1 MSRPIS
7 NQGSIHT
14 CEKAIEFHENLQ
26 VDVLTLW
33 RLAMSAAHM
42 VTVQVDTYNF
52 EMTVSFSRSRQ
63 AILPSHHIIAVMVGI
78 AFVAGSRNIPMASG
92 IDGTRS
98 RWLAV
103 TPVCKMNFGGVF
115 DLRFS
120 AGRCVRV
127 EPYASTNLERTEFEL
142 ITCCLRN
149 RLLIHPPYFALA
161 LPNNSYL
168 QISFYLFWE

>member
-1 MSRPIS
+1 
-7 NQGSIHT
+7 
-14 CEKAIEFHENLQ
+14 
-26 VDVLTLW
+26 
-33 RLAMSAAHM
+33 MSAAHM

-103 TPVCKMNFGGVF
+103 TPVCKMNFGGFLIYDFQLDGVCGLSPTLVQIGKGQSLSLSFVASGIVF
-115 DLRFS
+115 
-120 AGRCVRV
+120 
-127 EPYASTNLERTEFEL
+127 P
-142 ITCCLRN
+142 
-149 RLLIHPPYFALA
+149 HPPPTLHDILFYYYCSIYIYIPLFNYAL
-161 LPNNSYL
+161 
-168 QISFYLFWE
+168 